1 MGFLEDLEKEQV
13 KDLPLRDAIVINE
26 HTIARAAIA
35 LMRSNDLGCSVIVQR
50 EWEPTGIFTEQSV
63 IRMLHEGASLDSNP
77 VSKFRDPSYRCVG
90 LTDSIRT
97 VWDAVVEEG
106 MRFMCVVDHEG
117 QLVGLA
123 GQRSLAD
130 YVCDCYA
137 RQVAVQRL
145 GSKPWMLE
153 REGA

>member
-1 MGFLEDLEKEQV
+1 MGFLDELNTERV
-13 KDLPLRDAIVINE
+13 KDLPLRDAIAINE

-35 LMRSNDLGCSVIVQR
+35 LMRSNDIGCAVVVKHQ
-50 EWEPTGIFTEQSV
+50 WEPCGMFTEQSV
-63 IRMLHEGASLDSNP
+63 IRLLHDGVSLDSTA
-77 VSKFRDPSYRCVG
+77 VSKYLDPSYRCVS
-90 LTDSIRT
+90 LSSPIRR
-97 VWDAVVEEG
+97 VWDAIVNDG
-106 MRFMCVVDHEG
+106 ARFLCVTDDDG

-123 GQRSLAD
+123 GQRSLAE
-130 YVCDCYA
+130 YLGDCYA